1 MSIRLPGSLPDMR
14 RHLWAT
20 AALLALAA
28 CSSPSHDTSAPGV
41 ASLASEPPP
50 AKVAAKTPAKTGARP
65 QLRLDTSDE
74 ERNRLFTAYD
84 DCLVGHGVKVVLD
97 QPGPVGARRLDDSG
111 EPKAAYTAC
120 ANRLPLQPPELDED
134 LNPKF
139 AEQWND
145 NVRCLRKH
153 GFKVHVTEPG
163 SWTYDSSDVVTPA
176 DGDQIEKDCMRE
188 AFGAGS

>member
-1 MSIRLPGSLPDMR
+1 MR
-14 RHLWAT
+14 RHLWA
-20 AALLALAA
+20 AAAVLALGA
-28 CSSPSHDTSAPGV
+28 CSPSPGGTSAPDV
-41 ASLASEPPP
+41 ATLASTP
-50 AKVAAKTPAKTGARP
+50 VRTTTSTPAKTGGQRP

-74 ERNRLFTAYD
+74 ERGRLFTAYD

-97 QPGPVGARRLDDSG
+97 QPGPAGGRRLDDSG
-111 EPKAAYTAC
+111 EPKSAYTAC
-120 ANRLPLQPPELDED
+120 AVRLPLQPPELDPD
-134 LNPKF
+134 VNPKF

-163 SWTYDSSDVVTPA
+163 SWTYDSSDVVTPPN
-176 DGDQIEKDCMRE
+176 GDQIEKDCERE